1 MSKYHGK
8 ATVKATVKKLYLICN
23 LCCKQKNFNLTS
35 LFAILA
41 EKMK

>member
-1 MSKYHGK
+1 MSKYH
-8 ATVKATVKKLYLICN
+8 AKATVKKLYLICN
-23 LCCKQKNFNLTS
+23 LRCKQKNFNLTS